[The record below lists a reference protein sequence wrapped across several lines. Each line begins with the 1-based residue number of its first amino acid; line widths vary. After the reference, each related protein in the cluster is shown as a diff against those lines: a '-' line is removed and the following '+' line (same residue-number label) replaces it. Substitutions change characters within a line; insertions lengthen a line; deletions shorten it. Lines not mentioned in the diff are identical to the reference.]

1 LFQGIYIQKT
11 ISTNGVSFS
20 DMITVD
26 SKWLAS
32 HLDSPKIVI
41 IDSRGNI
48 PYRLAHI
55 KNAIPLGVEHVI
67 SVADNGANIVLDQ
80 SSAEKIFSDLGID
93 DSKTVVV
100 YGENIDP
107 SAARIV
113 WSLMYHG
120 HQNTKLLDIGFTAWQ
135 TSGLPI
141 SRGTAVTIN
150 TNPVKFKSNPVNA
163 VRADADMIKAKQKDP
178 NVIIVD
184 ARTPQEHMQA
194 RIPGSILHNWEE
206 GVGHN
211 RAMFKNKEVLQKEF
225 ENNGITPD
233 KEIICYCHSGSRS
246 SHKFLQFKQAGFE
259 NVRMYDGSIIDW
271 AQRRNPLR

>member
-1 LFQGIYIQKT
+1 
-11 ISTNGVSFS
+11 
-20 DMITVD
+20 
-26 SKWLAS
+26 
-32 HLDSPKIVI
+32 
-41 IDSRGNI
+41 
-48 PYRLAHI
+48 
-55 KNAIPLGVEHVI
+55 
-67 SVADNGANIVLDQ
+67 
-80 SSAEKIFSDLGID
+80 
-93 DSKTVVV
+93 
-100 YGENIDP
+100 
-107 SAARIV
+107 
-113 WSLMYHG
+113 MYHG

-135 TSGLPI
+135 RSGLPT

-163 VRADADMIKAKQKDP
+163 IRADADMIKAKQKDP

-184 ARTPQEHMQA
+184 ARTQQEHMQA

-206 GVGHN
+206 GLGYN
-211 RAMFKNKEVLQKEF
+211 GAMFKSNEDLQKDF

-271 AQRRNPLR
+271 AQCRNALR

>member
-1 LFQGIYIQKT
+1 
-11 ISTNGVSFS
+11 
-20 DMITVD
+20 MITVD
-26 SKWLAS
+26 SKWLTA
-32 HLDSPKIVI
+32 HLDDSQTVIV
-41 IDSRGNI
+41 DSRGDI

-55 KNAIPLGVEHVI
+55 KNARPLGVEHVV
-67 SVADNGANIVLDQ
+67 SVAPNGANLVLGQ
-80 SSAEKIFSDLGID
+80 SSAERIFSDLGID

-113 WSLMYHG
+113 WTLMYHG
-120 HQNTKLLDIGFTAWQ
+120 HQQTKLLDIGFSVWQ
-135 TSGLPI
+135 RSGLPI
-141 SRGTAVTIN
+141 SRGA
-150 TNPVKFKSNPVNA
+150 PVLANKNNIVRFKSKPIIA
-163 VRADADMIKAKQKDP
+163 IRADEQLIKAKQKDP

-184 ARTPQEHMQA
+184 TRTEQEHMQA
-194 RIPGSILHNWEE
+194 RIPGSVLHNWEQ
-206 GVGHN
+206 GLGSN
-211 RAMFKNKEVLQKEF
+211 GAMFRNKEELKKDF

-246 SHKFLQFKQAGFE
+246 SHKFLQFKQAGFN

>member
-1 LFQGIYIQKT
+1 
-11 ISTNGVSFS
+11 
-20 DMITVD
+20 MITVD
-26 SKWLAS
+26 RKWLTA
-32 HLDSPKIVI
+32 HLDDSQTVI

-48 PYRLAHI
+48 PYTLAHI
-55 KNAIPLGVEHVI
+55 KNARPLGVEYVI
-67 SVADNGANIVLDQ
+67 SVADNGANLVLDP

-135 TSGLPI
+135 RSGLPT

-163 VRADADMIKAKQKDP
+163 IRADADMIKAKQKDP

-184 ARTPQEHMQA
+184 ARTQQEHMQA
-194 RIPGSILHNWEE
+194 RIPGSISHSWEE
-206 GVGHN
+206 GLGSN
-211 RAMFKNKEVLQKEF
+211 GAMFRSNEDLQKAF
-225 ENNGITPD
+225 ETNAIT
-233 KEIICYCHSGSRS
+233 
-246 SHKFLQFKQAGFE
+246 
-259 NVRMYDGSIIDW
+259 
-271 AQRRNPLR
+271 

>member
-1 LFQGIYIQKT
+1 
-11 ISTNGVSFS
+11 
-20 DMITVD
+20 MIVVD
-26 SKWLAS
+26 SKWLAER
-32 HLDSPKIVI
+32 LDDPQIVI

-55 KNAIPLGVEHVI
+55 KNARPLGVEHVV
-67 SVADNGANIVLDQ
+67 SVAPNGANLVLGQ
-80 SSAEKIFSDLGID
+80 SSAERIFSDLGID

-113 WSLMYHG
+113 WTLMYHG
-120 HQNTKLLDIGFTAWQ
+120 HQQTKLLDIGFSVWQ
-135 TSGLPI
+135 RSGLPI
-141 SRGTAVTIN
+141 SRGA
-150 TNPVKFKSNPVNA
+150 PVLANKNNIVRFKSKPIIA
-163 VRADADMIKAKQKDP
+163 IRADEQLIKAKQKDP

-184 ARTPQEHMQA
+184 TRTEQEHMQA
-194 RIPGSILHNWEE
+194 RIPGSVLHNWEQ
-206 GVGHN
+206 GLGSN
-211 RAMFKNKEVLQKEF
+211 GAMFRNKEELKKDF

-246 SHKFLQFKQAGFE
+246 SHKFLQFKQAGFD

>member
-1 LFQGIYIQKT
+1 VI
-11 ISTNGVSFS
+11 V
-20 DMITVD
+20 VD
-26 SKWLAS
+26 SKWLAER
-32 HLDSPKIVI
+32 LDDPQIEI

-55 KNAIPLGVEHVI
+55 KNARPLGVEHVI
-67 SVADNGANIVLDQ
+67 SVADNGANLVLDP

-93 DSKTVVV
+93 DSKTAVV

-120 HQNTKLLDIGFTAWQ
+120 HQDTKLLDIGFSIWQ
-135 TSGLPI
+135 RSGLPI
-141 SRGTAVTIN
+141 SRGAPVLIN
-150 TNPVKFKSNPVNA
+150 KNPVKFKSNPIITI
-163 VRADADMIKAKQKDP
+163 RADEQLIKAKQKDP

-206 GVGHN
+206 GLGSN
-211 RAMFKNKEVLQKEF
+211 GAMFRNKEELQKDF

-246 SHKFLQFKQAGFE
+246 SHKFLQFKQAGFS

>member
-1 LFQGIYIQKT
+1 
-11 ISTNGVSFS
+11 
-20 DMITVD
+20 MITID

-32 HLDSPKIVI
+32 HLDSPQTVI

-55 KNAIPLGVEHVI
+55 KNARPLAVEHVI
-67 SVADNGANIVLDQ
+67 SVASNGANLVLDE

-100 YGENIDP
+100 YGENVDP

-135 TSGLPI
+135 RLGLPI
-141 SRGTAVTIN
+141 SRGTTTTIN
-150 TNPVKFKSNPVNA
+150 TTTPAKFNSKPIGTI
-163 VRADADMIKAKQKDP
+163 RADADMIKAKQSDP

-206 GVGHN
+206 GLGDN
-211 RAMFKNKEVLQKEF
+211 GSMFKSKEELRKDF

-246 SHKFLQFKQAGFE
+246 SHKFMQFKQAGFE

>member
-1 LFQGIYIQKT
+1 
-11 ISTNGVSFS
+11 
-20 DMITVD
+20 MITID
-26 SKWLAS
+26 SKWLTA
-32 HLDSPKIVI
+32 HLDDSQTVI

-55 KNAIPLGVEHVI
+55 KNARPLGVEHVI
-67 SVADNGANIVLDQ
+67 SVADNGANLVLDEP
-80 SSAEKIFSDLGID
+80 SAEKMFSDLGID

-100 YGENIDP
+100 YGESVDP

-120 HQNTKLLDIGFTAWQ
+120 HQNTKLLDIGFTVWQ
-135 TSGLPI
+135 RSGLPI
-141 SRGTAVTIN
+141 SRGTQVHIN
-150 TNPVKFKSNPVNA
+150 KNPVKFRSRPITTI
-163 VRADADMIKAKQKDP
+163 RADADMIKAKQKDP

-194 RIPGSILHNWEE
+194 RIPGSILHSWEE
-206 GVGHN
+206 GLGSN
-211 RAMFKNKEVLQKEF
+211 GAMLRSKEELQKDF
-225 ENNGITPD
+225 DNNGLTPD

-246 SHKFLQFKQAGFE
+246 SHKFLQFKQAGFS